1 MSHRQSR
8 SAFTLVELLVVIAII
23 GVLVALLLPAVQAA
37 REAARRMSCSNNL
50 KQLGLALH
58 NYHDV
63 YKSFPSLSQ
72 GTQHGAP
79 DAYWSNNDAG
89 CNGIVFLLP
98 FIEQTALYEQ
108 WGMPQGQYPAWGGLA
123 WYGWNFLPHHEQVPG
138 LLCPSDGA
146 GKFRVGPYEWHGDM
160 NYNFSTGDYPNVG
173 WAGARNPRG
182 LFGQY
187 SFVRFGE
194 ISDGTAY
201 TLAMSEHVVGFN
213 GAATI
218 HGAYVRA
225 DGVDFAANPQANCY
239 IYKGIG
245 ESFQSPPILENLRG
259 VNYAWGAMVVAGM
272 TTVLPPNSIGCTNGQ
287 SEWGGS
293 HILPPDSNHPTG
305 VNAVRADGSVSFV
318 ADNIDTGDLTLP
330 SVQGGMSPYGVWG
343 ALGSRNGGEVTDFDE
358 D

>member
-63 YKSFPSLSQ
+63 YKAFPSLAQ
-72 GTQHGAP
+72 GTEQGTP
-79 DAYWSNNDAG
+79 PEAYSNYGG
-89 CNGIVFLLP
+89 CSGIVFLLP
-98 FIEQTALYEQ
+98 FMEQTALYEQ
-108 WGMPQGQYPAWGGLA
+108 WGMPQSGYPAWGPVA
-123 WYGWNFLPHHEQVPG
+123 WYGWNFAPHHEQVPG

-146 GKFRVGPYEWHGDM
+146 GKFRVGPYEWHGDT
-160 NYNFSTGDYPNVG
+160 NYNFNTGDHPNIG
-173 WAGARNPRG
+173 WAGSRSPRG

-201 TLAMSEHVVGFN
+201 TLAMSEHVVGYN

-218 HGAYVRA
+218 HGAYVMA
-225 DGVDFAANPQANCY
+225 QSVDFATNPKANCY

-245 ESFQSPPILENLRG
+245 ETFASAPALEALRG
-259 VNYAWGAMVVAGM
+259 VNYAWGAVVVSGM
-272 TTVLPPNSIGCTNGQ
+272 NTVLPPNSIGCTNNG

-293 HILPPDSNHPTG
+293 HIMPPDSNHPTG
-305 VNAVRADGSVSFV
+305 VNAVRADGSVEFV
-318 ADNIDTGDLTLP
+318 ADNINTGDLTYP
-330 SVQGGMSPYGVWG
+330 AVGGGISPYGVWG
-343 ALGSRNGGEVTDFDE
+343 ALGSKNGTEVTDFDE

>member
-1 MSHRQSR
+1 MSYRRSR

-23 GVLVALLLPAVQAA
+23 CVLVALLLPAVQAA

-72 GTQHGAP
+72 GTQVP
-79 DAYWSNNDAG
+79 DHTMSMSG
-89 CNGIVFLLP
+89 GGSGVVFLLP

-108 WGMPQGQYPAWGGLA
+108 WGMPQAPYPAWGPVA
-123 WYGWNFLPHHEQVPG
+123 WYDSGYLPFREQVPG

-146 GKFRVGPYEWHGDM
+146 GKFRSEPYAWAGDT
-160 NYNFSTGDYPNVG
+160 NYNFNTGDYPEIG
-173 WAGARNPRG
+173 WDGARNPRG
-182 LFGQY
+182 LFGNF

-201 TLAMSEHVVGFN
+201 TLAMSEHVVSYS

-225 DGVDFAANPQANCY
+225 DGADFKSNPKATCY

-245 ESFQSPPILENLRG
+245 ETFQSPPMLEGIRG
-259 VNYAWGAMVVAGM
+259 VHYAWGACVTSAM
-272 TTVLPPNSIGCTNGQ
+272 TTVLPPNSIGCTNGA
-287 SEWGGS
+287 SEWGGQ

-305 VNAVRADGSVSFV
+305 VNAVRADGSVEFV
-318 ADNIDTGDLTLP
+318 ADNINTGDLTLP
-330 SVQGGMSPYGVWG
+330 SVQGGISPYGVWG
-343 ALGSRNGGEVTDFDE
+343 ALGSKSGTEVTDFDE